1 MQSTQEKTFFGHPAG
16 LSTLFF
22 TEMWERF
29 SFYGMRAILVLFMV
43 AAVQDGGMGLDDV
56 TATAIYGL
64 YAMFVYL
71 LALPGGWL
79 ADNLFGLRKSVW
91 YGGIIIAAGHF
102 SMAIPHTETFFL
114 GLVLIV
120 MGTGLLKPTI
130 SSLVGGLYGDHESA
144 KRDAGFS
151 IFYMGINIGAFI
163 SPLIV
168 GYLGEQV
175 NWHYGF
181 AAAGLG
187 MVAGLIQYKLSE
199 KRLGDVGAGPTAE
212 HSPEGLA
219 KIRRALTGILLVFSV
234 FVASVMA
241 GFVTINPLAIA
252 QLSTVVILGLVGA
265 YFIYILV
272 FGGLTFLEKQ
282 KVVVIGF
289 LFLFAAMFWSGFE
302 QAGSSLNLFAD
313 RYTNRDIF
321 GWLMP
326 ASWFQSINAI
336 FIIVLAPVIGMIW
349 VGLANAGRELAMP
362 YKFGLGLIQ
371 LGLGFL
377 VMVFAAK
384 MAFANEMG
392 AGPGWLVLTYL
403 LHTLGE
409 LCLSPVGLSSVTKLS
424 PKRLVG
430 QMMGIWFMASALGN
444 LIAGLVAGRFSDE
457 VIRAQPSLMSDQF
470 MVIFYFAAGA
480 GVIMLL
486 LSPWIKKLMGDVR

>member
-1 MQSTQEKTFFGHPAG
+1 MQTTQEKTFFGHPGG

-29 SFYGMRAILVLFMV
+29 SYYGMRAILVLFMV

-91 YGGIIIAAGHF
+91 YGGIIIASGHF
-102 SMAIPHTETFFL
+102 SMALPYTETFFL

-120 MGTGLLKPTI
+120 LGTGLLKPTI

-151 IFYMGINIGAFI
+151 IYYMGINIGAFI
-163 SPLIV
+163 SPLVV

-199 KRLGDVGAGPTAE
+199 NRLGSVGDGPTAQ
-212 HSPEGLA
+212 HTPEGLT
-219 KIRRALTGILLVFSV
+219 KIRRGLTVIMVAFAA

-241 GFVTINPLAIA
+241 GWVVINPLAIA
-252 QLSTVVILGLVGA
+252 KLSAFVILGLVSA

-272 FGGLTFLEKQ
+272 FGGLSSLEKQ
-282 KVVVIGF
+282 KVIVIGF

-313 RYTNRDIF
+313 RYTDREIF

-336 FIIVLAPVIGMIW
+336 FIIALAPVVGMIW
-349 VGLANAGRELAMP
+349 VALSNAGRELAMP

-457 VIRAQPSLMSDQF
+457 AIRAQPSLMSDQF

-480 GVIMLL
+480 GVVMLL
-486 LSPWIKKLMGDVR
+486 LSPWIKKLMGDVK

>member
-1 MQSTQEKTFFGHPAG
+1 MQTTQEKTFFGHPGG

-29 SFYGMRAILVLFMV
+29 SYYGMRAILVLFMV
-43 AAVQDGGMGLDDV
+43 AAVEDGGMGLDDV

-91 YGGIIIAAGHF
+91 YGGIIIASGHF
-102 SMAIPHTETFFL
+102 SMALPYTETFFL

-120 MGTGLLKPTI
+120 LGTGLLKPTI

-151 IFYMGINIGAFI
+151 IYYMGINIGAFI

-187 MVAGLIQYKLSE
+187 MVAGLIQYKISE
-199 KRLGDVGAGPTAE
+199 NRLGLVGAEPTAE
-212 HSPEGLA
+212 HSPEGLS
-219 KIRRALTGILLVFSV
+219 KIRRGLAAVMTLFAV
-234 FVASVMA
+234 FVGLVMA
-241 GFVTINPLAIA
+241 GVVTINPLAIA
-252 QLSTVVILGLVGA
+252 QLSAFVILGLVSA
-265 YFIYILV
+265 YFIYILI
-272 FGGLTFLEKQ
+272 FGGLTSLEKQ

-321 GWLMP
+321 GWMMP

-336 FIIVLAPVIGMIW
+336 FIIALAPLVGMIW
-349 VGLANAGRELAMP
+349 VALANAGRELAMP

-377 VMVFAAK
+377 VMVLAAK

-457 VIRAQPSLMSDQF
+457 AIRAQPSLMSDQF

-480 GVIMLL
+480 GVVMLL
-486 LSPWIKKLMGDVR
+486 LSPWIKKLMGDVK

>member
-1 MQSTQEKTFFGHPAG
+1 MQSTQEKTFFGHPSG
-16 LSTLFF
+16 LSTLFY

-29 SFYGMRAILVLFMV
+29 SYYGMRAILVLFMV

-102 SMAIPHTETFFL
+102 SMALPYTETFFL

-120 MGTGLLKPTI
+120 LGTGLLKPTI

-151 IFYMGINIGAFI
+151 IYYMGINIGAFI

-168 GYLGEQV
+168 GFLGENV

-199 KRLGDVGAGPTAE
+199 NRLGSVGDGPTAE
-212 HSPEGLA
+212 HTPEGLA
-219 KIRRALTGILLVFSV
+219 KIRRGLTVIMVAFAA
-234 FVASVMA
+234 FVATVMA
-241 GFVTINPLAIA
+241 GFITINPLAIA
-252 QLSTVVILGLVGA
+252 KLSAFVILGLVSA

-272 FGGLTFLEKQ
+272 FGGLSALEKQ
-282 KVVVIGF
+282 KVIVIGF
-289 LFLFAAMFWSGFE
+289 LFIFAALFWSGFE

-313 RYTNRDIF
+313 RYTDREIF

-336 FIIVLAPVIGMIW
+336 FIIAMAPIVGMIW
-349 VGLANAGRELAMP
+349 VSLANAGRELAMP

-384 MAFANEMG
+384 MAFANELG
-392 AGPGWLVLTYL
+392 AGPGWLVLTYF
-403 LHTLGE
+403 LHTMGE

-470 MVIFYFAAGA
+470 MVIFYFAAGS
-480 GVIMLL
+480 GVVMLL
-486 LSPWIKKLMGDVR
+486 FSPWIKKLMGDVK

>member
-1 MQSTQEKTFFGHPAG
+1 MQSTQEKTFFGHPSG
-16 LSTLFF
+16 LSTLFY

-29 SFYGMRAILVLFMV
+29 SYYGMRAILVLFMV

-102 SMAIPHTETFFL
+102 SMALPYTETFFL

-120 MGTGLLKPTI
+120 LGTGLLKPTI

-151 IFYMGINIGAFI
+151 IYYMGINIGAFI

-168 GYLGEQV
+168 GFLGENV

-199 KRLGDVGAGPTAE
+199 NRLGSVGDGPTAE

-219 KIRRALTGILLVFSV
+219 KIRRNLTIVMVAFAA

-241 GFVTINPLAIA
+241 GFITINPLAIA
-252 QLSTVVILGLVGA
+252 KLSTVVILGLVGA
-265 YFIYILV
+265 YFLYILV
-272 FGGLTFLEKQ
+272 FGGLTSLEKQ
-282 KVVVIGF
+282 KVIVIGF

-313 RYTNRDIF
+313 RYTDREIF

-336 FIIVLAPVIGMIW
+336 FIIAMAPIVGMIW
-349 VGLANAGRELAMP
+349 VALAKSGRELAMP

-392 AGPGWLVLTYL
+392 AGPGWLVLTYF
-403 LHTLGE
+403 LHTMGE

-480 GVIMLL
+480 GVVMLI
-486 LSPWIKKLMGDVR
+486 LSPWIKKLMGDVK

>member
-1 MQSTQEKTFFGHPAG
+1 MQTTQEKTFFGHPGG

-29 SFYGMRAILVLFMV
+29 SYYGMRAILVLFMV
-43 AAVQDGGMGLDDV
+43 AAVEDGGMGLDDV

-91 YGGIIIAAGHF
+91 YGGIIIASGHF
-102 SMAIPHTETFFL
+102 SMALPYTETFFL

-120 MGTGLLKPTI
+120 LGTGLLKPTI

-151 IFYMGINIGAFI
+151 IYYMGINIGAFI

-187 MVAGLIQYKLSE
+187 MVAGLIQYKISE
-199 KRLGDVGAGPTAE
+199 GRLGEVGAGPTAE
-212 HSPEGLA
+212 HSPEGLT
-219 KIRRALTGILLVFSV
+219 KIRRALTGIMLVFAA

-241 GFVTINPLAIA
+241 GIVTINPLAIA
-252 QLSTVVILGLVGA
+252 QLSTVVILGLVAA

-313 RYTNRDIF
+313 RYTDRLMF
-321 GWLMP
+321 GWEMP

-336 FIIVLAPVIGMIW
+336 FIIALAPLVGMIW
-349 VGLANAGRELAMP
+349 VALANAGRELAMP

-403 LHTLGE
+403 LHTMGE

-457 VIRAQPSLMSDQF
+457 AIRAQPSLMSDQF
-470 MVIFYFAAGA
+470 MVIFYFAAGS
-480 GVIMLL
+480 GVVMLL
-486 LSPWIKKLMGDVR
+486 LSPWIKKLMGDVK

>member
-1 MQSTQEKTFFGHPAG
+1 MQSTQEKTFFGHPSG
-16 LSTLFF
+16 LSTLFY

-29 SFYGMRAILVLFMV
+29 SYYGMRAILVLFMV

-102 SMAIPHTETFFL
+102 SMALPYTETFFL

-120 MGTGLLKPTI
+120 LGTGLLKPTI

-151 IFYMGINIGAFI
+151 IYYMGINIGAFI

-168 GYLGEQV
+168 GFLGENV

-199 KRLGDVGAGPTAE
+199 NRLGSVGDGPTAE

-219 KIRRALTGILLVFSV
+219 KIRRNLTIVMVAFAA

-241 GFVTINPLAIA
+241 GFITINPLAIA
-252 QLSTVVILGLVGA
+252 KLSTVVILGLVGA
-265 YFIYILV
+265 YFLYILV
-272 FGGLTFLEKQ
+272 FGGLTSLEKQ
-282 KVVVIGF
+282 KVIVIGF

-313 RYTNRDIF
+313 RYTDREIF

-336 FIIVLAPVIGMIW
+336 FIIAMAPIVGMIW
-349 VGLANAGRELAMP
+349 VSLANAGRELSMP

-392 AGPGWLVLTYL
+392 AGPGWLVLTYF
-403 LHTLGE
+403 LHTMGE

-480 GVIMLL
+480 GVVMLI
-486 LSPWIKKLMGDVR
+486 LSPWIKKLMGDVK

>member
-1 MQSTQEKTFFGHPAG
+1 M
-16 LSTLFF
+16 
-22 TEMWERF
+22 
-29 SFYGMRAILVLFMV
+29 
-43 AAVQDGGMGLDDV
+43 
-56 TATAIYGL
+56 
-64 YAMFVYL
+64 
-71 LALPGGWL
+71 ALP
-79 ADNLFGLRKSVW
+79 
-91 YGGIIIAAGHF
+91 Y
-102 SMAIPHTETFFL
+102 TETFFL

-120 MGTGLLKPTI
+120 LGTGLLKPTI

-151 IFYMGINIGAFI
+151 IYYMGINIGAFI
-163 SPLIV
+163 APLIV
-168 GYLGEQV
+168 GYLGEEV

-187 MVAGLIQYKLSE
+187 MVAGLIQYKISE
-199 KRLGDVGAGPTAE
+199 SRLGTVGAGPTAE
-212 HSPEGLA
+212 HTPEGLA
-219 KIRRALTGILLVFSV
+219 KIRRNLTIGMVAFAV
-234 FVASVMA
+234 FVATVMA
-241 GFVTINPLAIA
+241 GYVTINPLAIA
-252 QLSTVVILGLVGA
+252 KLSTVVILSMVAA
-265 YFIYILV
+265 YFLYILI
-272 FGGLTFLEKQ
+272 FGGLSSLEKQ

-313 RYTNRDIF
+313 RYTDREIF

-326 ASWFQSINAI
+326 ASWFQSINAF
-336 FIIVLAPVIGMIW
+336 FIIAMAPVVGMIW
-349 VGLANAGRELAMP
+349 VALANAGRELAMP

-392 AGPGWLVLTYL
+392 AGPGWLVLTYF
-403 LHTLGE
+403 LHTMGE

-457 VIRAQPSLMSDQF
+457 AIQAQPSLMSDQF

-480 GVIMLL
+480 GVVMLI
-486 LSPWIKKLMGDVR
+486 LSPWIKKLMGDVK

>member
-1 MQSTQEKTFFGHPAG
+1 MQTTQEKTFFGHPGG

-29 SFYGMRAILVLFMV
+29 SFYGMKAILVLFMV
-43 AAVQDGGMGLDDV
+43 AAIDKGGMGLTDEI
-56 TATAIYGL
+56 ATAIFGL
-64 YAMFVYL
+64 YTMFVYL

-91 YGGIIIAAGHF
+91 YGGIIIASGHF
-102 SMAIPHTETFFL
+102 SMALPYTETFFL

-120 MGTGLLKPTI
+120 LGTGLLKPTI

-151 IFYMGINIGAFI
+151 IYYMGINIGAFI
-163 SPLIV
+163 APLIV
-168 GYLGEQV
+168 GYLGEEV

-187 MVAGLIQYKLSE
+187 MVAGLIQYKISE
-199 KRLGDVGAGPTAE
+199 SRLGTVGAGPTAE
-212 HSPEGLA
+212 HTPEGLA
-219 KIRRALTGILLVFSV
+219 KIRRNLTIGMVAFAV
-234 FVASVMA
+234 FVATVMA
-241 GFVTINPLAIA
+241 GYVTINPLAIA
-252 QLSTVVILGLVGA
+252 KLSTVVILSMVAA
-265 YFIYILV
+265 YFLYILI
-272 FGGLTFLEKQ
+272 FGGLSSLEKQ

-313 RYTNRDIF
+313 RYTDREIF

-326 ASWFQSINAI
+326 ASWFQSINAF
-336 FIIVLAPVIGMIW
+336 FIIAMAPVVGMIW
-349 VGLANAGRELAMP
+349 VALANAGRELAMP

-392 AGPGWLVLTYL
+392 AGPGWLVLTYF
-403 LHTLGE
+403 LHTMGE

-457 VIRAQPSLMSDQF
+457 AIQAQPSLMSDQF

-480 GVIMLL
+480 GVVMLI
-486 LSPWIKKLMGDVR
+486 LSPWIKKLMGDVK

>member
-1 MQSTQEKTFFGHPAG
+1 MQSTQEKTFFGHPGG
-16 LSTLFF
+16 LSTLFY

-29 SFYGMRAILVLFMV
+29 SYYGMRAILVLFMV

-91 YGGIIIAAGHF
+91 YGGIIIASGHF
-102 SMAIPHTETFFL
+102 SMALPYTETFFL

-120 MGTGLLKPTI
+120 IGTGLLKPTI

-151 IFYMGINIGAFI
+151 IYYMGINIGAFL

-168 GYLGEQV
+168 GYLGENV

-181 AAAGLG
+181 AAAGFG
-187 MVAGLIQYKLSE
+187 MVLGLVQYKLSGH
-199 KRLGDVGAGPTAE
+199 RLGSVGDGPTAE
-212 HSPEGLA
+212 HTPEGLT
-219 KIRRALTGILLVFSV
+219 KIRRALAGITIAFAL

-241 GFVTINPLAIA
+241 GYVAINPLAIA
-252 QLSTVVILGLVGA
+252 QSSAFVILGLVFA
-265 YFIYILV
+265 YFTYVLV

-289 LFLFAAMFWSGFE
+289 LFIFAALFWSGFE

-313 RYTNRDIF
+313 RYTDRDIF

-336 FIIVLAPVIGMIW
+336 FIIVLAPVFGMIW

-362 YKFGLGLIQ
+362 YKFGLGLIL

-377 VMVFAAK
+377 VMVFASK
-384 MAFANEMG
+384 VAFANEMG
-392 AGPGWLVLTYL
+392 AGPGWLVMTYL
-403 LHTLGE
+403 LHTMGE

-424 PKRLVG
+424 PKKLVG

-444 LIAGLVAGRFSDE
+444 LIAGLVAGRFSDAA
-457 VIRAQPSLMSDQF
+457 IRAEPSLMSDQF
-470 MVIFYFAAGA
+470 MLIFLFAAGS
-480 GVIMLL
+480 GVVMLL
-486 LSPWIKKLMGDVR
+486 LSPWVKKLMGDVK

>member
-1 MQSTQEKTFFGHPAG
+1 MQSTQEKTFFGHPSG
-16 LSTLFF
+16 LSTLFY

-29 SFYGMRAILVLFMV
+29 SYYGMRAILVLFMV

-102 SMAIPHTETFFL
+102 SMALPYTETFFL

-120 MGTGLLKPTI
+120 LGTGLLKPTI

-151 IFYMGINIGAFI
+151 IYYMGINIGAFI

-168 GYLGEQV
+168 GFLGENV

-199 KRLGDVGAGPTAE
+199 NRLGSVGDGPTAE
-212 HSPEGLA
+212 HTPEGSA
-219 KIRRALTGILLVFSV
+219 KIRRGLTVIMVAFAA

-241 GFVTINPLAIA
+241 GFITINPLAIA
-252 QLSTVVILGLVGA
+252 KLSAFVILGLVSA

-272 FGGLTFLEKQ
+272 FGGLSALEKQ
-282 KVVVIGF
+282 KVIVIGF
-289 LFLFAAMFWSGFE
+289 LFIFAALFWSGFE

-313 RYTNRDIF
+313 RYTDREIF

-336 FIIVLAPVIGMIW
+336 FIIAMAPIVGMIW
-349 VGLANAGRELAMP
+349 VSLANAGRELAMP

-384 MAFANEMG
+384 MAFANELG
-392 AGPGWLVLTYL
+392 AGPGWLVLTYF
-403 LHTLGE
+403 LHTMGE

-470 MVIFYFAAGA
+470 MLIFYFAAGS
-480 GVIMLL
+480 GVVMLL
-486 LSPWIKKLMGDVR
+486 FSPWIKKLMGDVK